1 MRRGKEFYSKQYEE
15 ALKLHKEGKGI
26 SEIATKLNLSYSAA
40 YHWLKGLRKPDIG
53 NVNTFE
59 RFLVEN
65 GPQPTEEIKDRFP
78 KHNEI
83 FLIASS
89 RGLPVKRLIISK
101 TSKKLKGYSVWYFIE
116 GQEEQ
121 LEKRVSEML
130 GKIKEIKDKLREL
143 ITGV

>member
-1 MRRGKEFYSKQYEE
+1 MRRGREFYGKQYQE
-15 ALKLHKEGKGI
+15 ALKLYKEGKTVP
-26 SEIATKLNLSYSAA
+26 EIAKGLGISYSAA
-40 YHWLKGLRKPDIG
+40 YHWLKGLRKPDVGI
-53 NVNTFE
+53 VNTFE
-59 RFLVEN
+59 KFLIEN
-65 GPQPTEEIKDRFP
+65 GPQPAEEIKDRFP

-83 FLIASS
+83 FLIASR
-89 RGLPVKRLIISK
+89 RGLPVKRLII
-101 TSKKLKGYSVWYFIE
+101 SKKLKGYSVWYFIE